1 MPRQNRVAPTG
12 ELIATPTRGM
22 LMGNRG
28 ILHDDDGHI
37 RRLYVGR
44 RWIICVLSFKGR
56 QRQVMSPGQ
65 YTELFFYDEAVAFA
79 AGHRPCAECQRDR
92 FNLFKQYWAR
102 VTGADPNTLKVDE
115 IDSVLHRERLTSDR
129 CKRTYRA
136 PLDSLPDGVFILGS
150 TPVLVLGTQ
159 LYPWTPEG
167 YGAPFERPTG
177 VEVEVLTPPSLVAL
191 LASGYRVQISLTI

>member
-12 ELIATPTRGM
+12 ELIATPTRGT

-28 ILHDDDGHI
+28 ILHDEQGNI

-56 QRQVMSPGQ
+56 RREVMTPGQ

-92 FNLFKQYWAR
+92 FNKFKRHWAQ
-102 VTGADPNTLKVDE
+102 VHGLDAAALKVDE
-115 IDSVLHRERLTSDR
+115 IDAVLHRERLTSDL

-191 LASGYRVQISLTI
+191 LASGYSLQMFKT